1 MRDKTAELFQDVSD
15 TIGGD
20 VSDPDILLSVIVLA
34 AMRVMKARASSLLLR
49 DERSSR
55 LRFHV
60 CVGEK
65 SEQVKRLEVEQGE
78 GIAGWVAQTGKARL
92 VPDVRQEPLWSPKVA
107 HTVGFETTSLAAA
120 PLVVGDEV
128 IGVLEVIDRED
139 GGPLTEEDLERLE
152 ALSGLAA
159 SLILQARVNQEVAGE
174 NRILKRELGAPR
186 AIVGRSPAILKAV
199 EECRKI
205 AASHATALIAG
216 ESGVGKELFARLIHD
231 ASPRARRPLVVVNC
245 GALPETLLERELFG
259 HERGAF
265 TGADAKK
272 PGLFEAAHTGTIFL
286 DEIGEM
292 SPAMQV
298 KLLRVLQEGTFTRIG
313 GQAPL
318 TVDVRVIAATN
329 RDLAAM
335 VAEGTFR
342 EDLFYRL
349 NVVNV
354 RVPPLRERREDIQM
368 LAEEFAARFSREL
381 GREPRGFT
389 AGATAALAAYPWP
402 GNVRQLENA
411 IERAVILGE
420 GDMITPGDLPPE
432 VTRPQREAIP
442 AGVELKTAMDTF
454 KREHIRA
461 ALSRYG
467 GSRTRAA
474 QALGVQRTYLS
485 RLIKELGVEAADDG

>member
-1 MRDKTAELFQDVSD
+1 MRDKTAELFQDVGD
-15 TIGGD
+15 TIGD
-20 VSDPDILLSVIVLA
+20 VADPDTMLSVIVLA

-49 DERSSR
+49 DERSTR
-55 LRFHV
+55 LRFHI
-60 CVGEK
+60 CAGEK
-65 SEQVKRLEVEQGE
+65 SEQVKRFEVEQGE

-107 HTVGFETTSLAAA
+107 RAVGFETTSLAAA
-120 PLVVGDEV
+120 PLLVGDQV

-139 GGPLTEEDLERLE
+139 GAPLTEEDLERLE
-152 ALSGLAA
+152 ALSDLAA
-159 SLILQARVNQEVAGE
+159 SLILQARVNQEVASE
-174 NRILKRELGAPR
+174 NRILKRELGGPR
-186 AIVGRSPAILKAV
+186 AIAGRSPAILKAV
-199 EECRKI
+199 EDCRKI
-205 AASHATALIAG
+205 AASHATALILG
-216 ESGVGKELFARLIHD
+216 ESGVGNELFARLIHEG
-231 ASPRARRPLVVVNC
+231 SPRARRPLVVVNC

-272 PGLFEAAHTGTIFL
+272 PGLFEAAHTGSIFL

-329 RDLAAM
+329 RGLAAM

-354 RVPPLRERREDIQM
+354 RVPPLRERGGDIQV

-389 AGATAALAAYPWP
+389 PEAMAALMAYPWP

-411 IERAVILGE
+411 IERAVILGDRPQI
-420 GDMITPGDLPPE
+420 GVSDLPPE
-432 VTRPQREAIP
+432 ITQPRRAASP
-442 AGVELKTAMDTF
+442 AGTELKAAVDNF
-454 KREHIRA
+454 KREHVRA
-461 ALSRYG
+461 ALALHG

-485 RLIKELGVEAADDG
+485 RLIKELGVEAADGG